1 MVYGIWYMVYGIWY
15 MIYSIWYMV
24 YMVYGIRYIV
34 YDYVLDSMVLLGI
47 AWYCMV
53 LHMLSEVY
61 VSFVIFGI
69 VIFCMHEVVSN
80 IHFISMHIIIKY
92 STAQYCMVSIVLQI
106 VHTNISCISHYVKLW
121 GLPRRVFTLLLSLF
135 LLSLFLLSLFF
146 CGCNFCPASSCCTLL
161 QSTQSGLHVSF
172 FY

>member
-1 MVYGIWYMVYGIWY
+1 
-15 MIYSIWYMV
+15 MIMYWILWFYL
-24 YMVYGIRYIV
+24 
-34 YDYVLDSMVLLGI
+34 VLHGI

-80 IHFISMHIIIKY
+80 IHCISMHIIIKY

-106 VHTNISCISHYVKLW
+106 VHTISHVFLSMSSF
-121 GLPRRVFTLLLSLF
+121 GGFLAECLPCFKYFVRLLKQWQSSLSFANLI
-135 LLSLFLLSLFF
+135 
-146 CGCNFCPASSCCTLL
+146 
-161 QSTQSGLHVSF
+161 
-172 FY
+172 